1 MLISK
6 FDLHRFEW
14 LELVFANR
22 NKEYGAYELR
32 QHSADT
38 TVKAMGITFLSITAA
53 FIAGSILFK
62 PDVNISPVITPDALK
77 LTKVDIITPPKKE
90 EIKQPE
96 SAKPMKST
104 KFLVPVVTA
113 GPVVETPPDVSKI
126 VGAVGPQTV
135 DDPGDISVPENLP
148 ENAGTGTSAVEA
160 TPKIDNTIYGKTGVD
175 VMPEPEGG
183 AAGWTKFLQKNL
195 RYPGQAS
202 DAGKSGNVW
211 VSFVVEK
218 DGQISNLTV
227 DKGAGYGMD
236 EEALRVLKLSKK
248 WKPGKQNG
256 QPVRVKYTLP
266 LNFVLSE

>member
-6 FDLHRFEW
+6 FDLRRSEW

-32 QHSADT
+32 QHSAET

-53 FIAGSILFK
+53 FIAGSILLK
-62 PDVNISPVITPDALK
+62 SDVNVSAVITPDALK
-77 LTKVDIITPPKKE
+77 LTEVTIVTPPKKE

-96 SAKPMKST
+96 SAKPAKST

-113 GPVVETPPDVSKI
+113 GPVIETPPDITKI
-126 VGAVGPQTV
+126 VGAVGPETH
-135 DDPGDISVPENLP
+135 DDPGAIIIDNLP
-148 ENAGTGTSAVEA
+148 ENAGAGKGEVEVA
-160 TPKIDNTIYGKTGVD
+160 PKPEIIYTKNGVD
-175 VMPEPEGG
+175 VMPEPDGG
-183 AAGWTKFLQKNL
+183 AAGWTKFLERNL
-195 RYPGQAS
+195 RYPGPAS
-202 DAGKSGNVW
+202 DAGKSGKVW
-211 VSFVVEK
+211 VSFIVEK
-218 DGQISNLTV
+218 DGQISNVIV

-248 WKPGKQNG
+248 WKPGIQNG

-266 LNFVLSE
+266 LNFVLTE

>member
-6 FDLHRFEW
+6 FDLHRSEW

-53 FIAGSILFK
+53 FIAGSILLK
-62 PDVNISPVITPDALK
+62 SSNNVPTSLRPDLVK
-77 LTKVDIITPPKKE
+77 LTEVTTVTPPKKE
-90 EIKQPE
+90 QIKQPE
-96 SAKPMKST
+96 AAKPARST

-113 GPVVETPPDVSKI
+113 GPVVETPPDVTKI
-126 VGAVGPQTV
+126 EGAVGPVTNE
-135 DDPGDISVPENLP
+135 DPGSIVIDNLP
-148 ENAGTGTSAVEA
+148 ENVGTGNGEVEVA
-160 TPKIDNTIYGKTGVD
+160 PKIDNTIYNTRGLD
-175 VMPEPEGG
+175 VMPEPDGG
-183 AAGWTKFLQKNL
+183 AAGWTKFLERNL
-195 RYPGQAS
+195 RYPGQAT
-202 DAGKSGNVW
+202 DAGKSGKVW
-211 VSFVVEK
+211 VSFIVEK
-218 DGQISNLTV
+218 DGQISNILV

-248 WKPGKQNG
+248 WKPGMQNG

-266 LNFVLSE
+266 LVFVLTE